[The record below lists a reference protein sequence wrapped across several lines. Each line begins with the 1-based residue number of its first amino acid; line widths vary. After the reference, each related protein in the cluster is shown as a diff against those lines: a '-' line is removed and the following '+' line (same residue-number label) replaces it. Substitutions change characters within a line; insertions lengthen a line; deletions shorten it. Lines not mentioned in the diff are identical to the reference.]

1 MRVHSANPA
10 TRPVFGP
17 PTRRVRREIS
27 LISIV
32 FAATALVAAPTAMA
46 DTTENLRAAVAEARG
61 AACGPLRSNPV
72 IDQAAAAINKTTDQ
86 WINNEARA
94 VPETDA
100 LPLLKDL
107 GYDGSHAAILSGAAR
122 PDAQAIKAVL
132 LQGYAKIPD
141 CSYSA
146 YGVSAMYNAKKRLTL
161 TTVVLAG

>member
-1 MRVHSANPA
+1 MSGAKPMTDPGRSTRGVLRGIAAVAGAFAVAAVA
-10 TRPVFGP
+10 T
-17 PTRRVRREIS
+17 
-27 LISIV
+27 
-32 FAATALVAAPTAMA
+32 APTATA
-46 DTTENLRAAVAEARG
+46 DTTDNLRAAVAEARG
-61 AACGPLRSNPV
+61 GACGPLQSDPM
-72 IDQAAAAINKTTDQ
+72 IDQAALKINITTDK

-107 GYDGSHAAILSGAAR
+107 GYGGSKAAILSGAAS

-141 CSYSA
+141 CSYTA
-146 YGVSAMYNAKKRLTL
+146 YGVSAMYNAKKELTL

>member
-1 MRVHSANPA
+1 M
-10 TRPVFGP
+10 TRHESGLPSWH
-17 PTRRVRREIS
+17 VRRDIA
-27 LISIV
+27 IV
-32 FAATALVAAPTAMA
+32 AVACAVTTLATAPTAMA

-61 AACGPLRSNPV
+61 AACGPLRSDPV

-107 GYDGSHAAILSGAAR
+107 GYDGSKAAILSGAAS

-146 YGVSAMYNAKKRLTL
+146 YGVSAMYNAKKQLTL